1 MQEKNTFKVIIFMEN
16 TLKLSQPLGW
26 AALPIKK
33 LLSTKEAMKQYRLK
47 NPVCEITGS
56 SKKCQVHHIIPVWAN
71 PEIADDQNNM
81 ITLSTCANIHHIYGH
96 DRNFRLKYNLNI
108 KEISKKMIDL
118 QKELDIVN
126 RNMNKVQAN
135 QKQVSVETF
144 SVIQWIK
151 EKIIEWW
158 IRG

>member
-1 MQEKNTFKVIIFMEN
+1 MDKQ
-16 TLKLSQPLGW
+16 LSVSKTLGW
-26 AALPIKK
+26 TSLSKKK
-33 LLSTKEAMKQYRLK
+33 LKSTKKSMQDYRQK

-96 DRNFRLKYNLNI
+96 DRNFRLKYTLNI

-135 QKQVSVETF
+135 QKQVSVENF